1 MGEMIIEDEEF
12 GLIEVRSNA
21 RIKRYGIK
29 ILTDGKVVITMPPY
43 GLKGKALSFFE
54 LHRAWV
60 REHLKRRK
68 SKIKM
73 FGYGVVLSTYT
84 FDVELV
90 RYGGEKFLGFMRRE
104 ERKLLIR
111 CPEKEDIESE
121 NSQSIVKSIILNAMT
136 IEAKKVLPG
145 WLSRLAEQHGFR
157 YRECRVL
164 KMRTRWGSCSA
175 SGSIHLSSMLMTL
188 PSELIEFVMIHEL
201 SHTLEMNHSARFHE
215 LVDRCLGGR
224 ERELTEKI
232 KKYSAVL

>member
-1 MGEMIIEDEEF
+1 MGVRIIEDEEF
-12 GLIEVRSNA
+12 GAIEVRSNA

-29 ILTDGKVVITMPPY
+29 ILSKGSVVITMPPY
-43 GLKGKALSFFE
+43 GLMGKALEFFE
-54 LHRAWV
+54 SHREWV
-60 REHLKRRK
+60 RTHLKGRK
-68 SKIKM
+68 SKVRTL
-73 FGYGVVLSTYT
+73 GYGMTFSTYT

-90 RYGGEKFLGFMRRE
+90 SYEGDKFLGVMLRQD
-104 ERKLLIR
+104 RKLLIR
-111 CPEKEDIESE
+111 CPRQEDIMSE
-121 NSQSIVKSIILNAMT
+121 KSQSIVKSIVLNAMT

-145 WLSRLAEQHGFR
+145 WLSRLAEQHGFH
-157 YRECRVL
+157 YRECRVM
-164 KMRTRWGSCSA
+164 KMRTRWGSCST

-232 KKYSAVL
+232 KNYSAVL